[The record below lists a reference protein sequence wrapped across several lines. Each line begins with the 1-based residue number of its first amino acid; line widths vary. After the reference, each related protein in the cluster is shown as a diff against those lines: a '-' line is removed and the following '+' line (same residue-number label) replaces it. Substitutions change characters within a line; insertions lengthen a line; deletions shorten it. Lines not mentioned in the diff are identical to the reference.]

1 MSKIDAKLQ
10 ELGYSL
16 LEMPPSKGLFKRCLT
31 VGNLLYVSGH
41 VSIANDGT
49 PIQGKIGADLSLEEG
64 KAAARQCALGIIS
77 SVKEHIGDLDKVKQL
92 VKLLVLV
99 NCPTDYTQHPIVAN
113 GCSELF
119 AEVFGTEAGI
129 GTRSAFGA
137 GSLPNNVAVEVE
149 AVFEL

>member
-1 MSKIDAKLQ
+1 MSKIDTKLQ

-16 LEMPPSKGLFKRCLT
+16 LEMPPSKGLFKRCVT
-31 VGNLLYVSGH
+31 VGNLVFVSGH
-41 VSIANDGT
+41 VSIAADGT
-49 PIQGKIGADLSLEEG
+49 PIQGKVGADLTLEQG
-64 KAAARQCALGIIS
+64 KDAARQCALGILS
-77 SVKEHIGDLDKVKQL
+77 SVKEHIGDLDKIKQV

-99 NCPTDYTQHPIVAN
+99 NTPTDYTQHPIVAN

-119 AEVFGTEAGI
+119 AEVFGNEIGI

-149 AVFEL
+149 AVFAI